1 MKKKFSYKDI
11 LYKGK
16 RVAVLGLVVVF
27 GTGVIV
33 TSGLD
38 KKEEVSGSRRRSP
51 GRQPGCRRGRN
62 RRGRFRRRF

>member
-1 MKKKFSYKDI
+1 MTLKKKFSYKDI

-38 KKEEVSGSRRRSP
+38 KKEEVPAHDGEVLVDSLAVEEEETDAA
-51 GRQPGCRRGRN
+51 
-62 RRGRFRRRF
+62 RRRF